1 MEVVNYTEF
10 RKNLK
15 ANLDLVSD
23 DFETVIVARPDKKNV
38 VLISLDEYNSI
49 NATMH
54 LLSTENNRKRLDEA
68 IADFNTDKKNPE
80 KFYKI
85 KKSQLQ

>member
-15 ANLDLVSD
+15 VNLDLVSD
-23 DFETVIVARPDKKNV
+23 DFETVIIARPDKKNV

-49 NATMH
+49 NETMH
-54 LLSTENNRKRLDEA
+54 LLSTEKNRKRLEES
-68 IADFNTDKKNPE
+68 IADFKNRKGKTE
-80 KFYKI
+80 KFVKI
-85 KKSQLQ
+85 KQSQL

>member
-10 RKNLK
+10 RKNMK

-23 DFETVIVARPDKKNV
+23 DFETVIIARPDKKSI

-49 NATMH
+49 NETMH
-54 LLSTENNRKRLDEA
+54 LLSTEKNRKRLEES
-68 IADFNTDKKNPE
+68 IADFKNKKANPE
-80 KFYKI
+80 NFMKI
-85 KKSQLQ
+85 KKSQL

>member
-23 DFETVIVARPDKKNV
+23 DFETVIIARSDKKNV
-38 VLISLDEYNSI
+38 VLMSLDEYNSI

-54 LLSTENNRKRLDEA
+54 ELSTENNRKRLEES
-68 IADFNTDKKNPE
+68 IAEFKTGKFLKKKLIE
-80 KFYKI
+80 VK
-85 KKSQLQ
+85 

>member
-23 DFETVIVARPDKKNV
+23 DFETVIIARPDKKNV

-54 LLSTENNRKRLDEA
+54 ELSSENNRKRLEES
-68 IADFNTDKKNPE
+68 IAEFKKGN
-80 KFYKI
+80 FL
-85 KKSQLQ
+85 KKKLIEVI

>member
-1 MEVVNYTEF
+1 MQVVNYTEF

-15 ANLDLVSD
+15 SNLDLVSD
-23 DFETVIVARPDKKNV
+23 DFETVIIARPDKKNV

-54 LLSTENNRKRLDEA
+54 ELSTENNRKRLDES
-68 IADFNTDKKNPE
+68 IAEFKKG
-80 KFYKI
+80 KFL
-85 KKSQLQ
+85 KKKLIEVI